1 MVKSFKHIMHVR
13 NARMDKGLSRSQLA
27 LMCGVK
33 PSLIAEFEYG
43 ERPICRATF
52 EKIVDALNRAEA
64 ASA

>member
-1 MVKSFKHIMHVR
+1 MVKSFSSILHVR
-13 NARMDKGLSRSQLA
+13 NARMDLGLSRSQLA
-27 LMCGVK
+27 LMCGIK

-52 EKIVDALNRAEA
+52 NKIVDALSRADV